1 MYNEYDEFIEYINEN
16 GELIREYKNEYEPQE
31 LPYEMGN

>member
-16 GELIREYKNEYEPQE
+16 GELIREYKNEYEPRE
-31 LPYEMGN
+31 LPHEMGN